1 MWQKTEEN
9 VKKVNFDTNEKKES
23 WEGKRRNENRW
34 LNGEYDRMVDR
45 KDKYQYSQENTRDK
59 FCRLT
64 RNIPDVNIK
73 EALTNVMEILEN
85 KY

>member
-1 MWQKTEEN
+1 MHFTPRMKR
-9 VKKVNFDTNEKKES
+9 KES

-34 LNGEYDRMVDR
+34 LDGEYDRIVDR
-45 KDKYQYSQENTRDK
+45 KDKYQYGQENTRDK
-59 FCRLT
+59 FFRLT

-73 EALTNVMEILEN
+73 EALTYVMEILEN